1 MCVNSGY
8 YYYTTQAGFSNYTWT
23 VSSGGTIN
31 FGGGTNTVQVSWNTE
46 GTQSVSVN
54 YANSFGCMAATPAT
68 LPITV
73 NGLPIAAGTIT
84 GTPILCSGTMGVPY
98 SVGTIANALAYVWTI
113 PQGAAIASGSGTN
126 TITID
131 WNTVSGPQTISVYGN
146 NLCGNGTISPAYAVT
161 VNPIPAAPVVTNS
174 GYTAESDALAGNQ
187 WYFNGTLI
195 AGANDQTYDATLSG
209 TGFYWSVVTLNNCSS
224 DTSNHKYIVVTGVNE
239 PKTGMISVYP
249 NPNDG
254 QFRVKLSSIKQASF
268 NISVINNMGLK
279 INEIRDIVVIG
290 NIEKNIDLRPV
301 PAGIYSVVIKNSEST
316 VVKKIVI
323 NK

>member
-1 MCVNSGY
+1 
-8 YYYTTQAGFSNYTWT
+8 
-23 VSSGGTIN
+23 
-31 FGGGTNTVQVSWNTE
+31 
-46 GTQSVSVN
+46 
-54 YANSFGCMAATPAT
+54 
-68 LPITV
+68 
-73 NGLPIAAGTIT
+73 
-84 GTPILCSGTMGVPY
+84 
-98 SVGTIANALAYVWTI
+98 
-113 PQGAAIASGSGTN
+113 
-126 TITID
+126 
-131 WNTVSGPQTISVYGN
+131 
-146 NLCGNGTISPAYAVT
+146 
-161 VNPIPAAPVVTNS
+161 
-174 GYTAESDALAGNQ
+174 
-187 WYFNGTLI
+187 
-195 AGANDQTYDATLSG
+195 
-209 TGFYWSVVTLNNCSS
+209 
-224 DTSNHKYIVVTGVNE
+224 VVTGVNE

>member
-1 MCVNSGY
+1 
-8 YYYTTQAGFSNYTWT
+8 
-23 VSSGGTIN
+23 
-31 FGGGTNTVQVSWNTE
+31 
-46 GTQSVSVN
+46 
-54 YANSFGCMAATPAT
+54 
-68 LPITV
+68 
-73 NGLPIAAGTIT
+73 
-84 GTPILCSGTMGVPY
+84 
-98 SVGTIANALAYVWTI
+98 
-113 PQGAAIASGSGTN
+113 
-126 TITID
+126 
-131 WNTVSGPQTISVYGN
+131 
-146 NLCGNGTISPAYAVT
+146 ISPAYAVT